1 MTILI
6 ASSIMPRTTL
16 DLNATVLEE
25 LRQRATGEG
34 KSMGQ
39 VASEVLAK
47 GLADRVVDEPAP
59 LEWVRRDLGFKV
71 DLEDKET
78 IWRILDEEEFGERGS

>member
-1 MTILI
+1 
-6 ASSIMPRTTL
+6 MPRTTL
-16 DLNATVLEE
+16 DLNGTVLEE

-47 GLADRVVDEPAP
+47 GLVDRAADAPP
-59 LEWVRRDLGFKV
+59 LEWVHRDLGFKV